1 MGIVKIKKANIGD
14 QVFTQLKDQIINGE
28 WRPGDRIPSEAQLM
42 ELFGVSRGTVRQAV
56 QKLAGEGLII
66 TRHGE
71 GSFVQGTGLNNYFQT
86 VAPIFS
92 ISEEEMEK
100 IFEFRQ
106 MFESGV
112 AEVEAIKATEE
123 QIRRMEQNYERM
135 QREVPTLSK
144 YVHTDLGFHMLVC
157 ECTQNPLAVQILR
170 SYEELLEPSILHMTE
185 VIGVGNGLK
194 YHQLLLEAI
203 RSHDPAQARTVMHRH
218 LEDNMQRFRVMHAQG
233 LKMDSM
239 VGAPAIRNSGR
250 EVTKQTCM
258 PDR

>member
-1 MGIVKIKKANIGD
+1 MAGLTNIKNQALTERIEDHLFQYILDERLAVGAKLPNEYELA
-14 QVFTQLKDQIINGE
+14 
-28 WRPGDRIPSEAQLM
+28 DR
-42 ELFGVSRGTVRQAV
+42 FGVSRGTVRQAV
-56 QKLAGEGLII
+56 QKLAGEGLIV

-92 ISEEEMEK
+92 ISEDEMEK

-112 AEVEAIKATEE
+112 AEVAATKATEA
-123 QIRRMEQNYERM
+123 QIYRMEQNYERM
-135 QREVPTLSK
+135 QEEVPTLSK

-170 SYEELLEPSILHMTE
+170 SYEELLGPSILHMTE
-185 VIGVGNGLK
+185 VIGAGNGLK

-203 RSHDPAQARTVMHRH
+203 RAHDPVQARTVMHRH
-218 LEDNMQRFRVMHAQG
+218 LEDNIQRFRAMHTQG
-233 LKMDSM
+233 TE
-239 VGAPAIRNSGR
+239 PRNVAGSR
-250 EVTKQTCM
+250 PLEMSDTEVNNRH
-258 PDR
+258 DIF

>member
-42 ELFGVSRGTVRQAV
+42 ELLGVSRGTVRQAV
-56 QKLAGEGLII
+56 QKLAGEGLIV

-92 ISEEEMEK
+92 ISEGEMEK

-106 MFESGV
+106 MFESGA
-112 AEVEAIKATEE
+112 AEVAATKATEE

-135 QREVPTLSK
+135 QREVHTLSN

-203 RSHDPAQARTVMHRH
+203 RSHDPVQARAAVHRH
-218 LEDNMQRFRVMHAQG
+218 LEDNMQRYRGMHAQG
-233 LKMDSM
+233 IKMDSM
-239 VGAPAIRNSGR
+239 AASQPSDIQDGG
-250 EVTKQTCM
+250 VTRRSSI